1 METPKKK
8 SHRRYIADPQRSV
21 DAEDDLLL
29 GNKFFGG
36 TGGKYFVY
44 LGYKITLWH

>member
-1 METPKKK
+1 MG
-8 SHRRYIADPQRSV
+8 YPQRGT
-21 DAEDDLLL
+21 DAEDSLLL

-44 LGYKITLWH
+44 LW